1 MDITTERP
9 RDDVAVVALSGE
21 LDASN
26 YQQLIDTARSLKA
39 QGAHHFILDLSGL
52 TYMGSS
58 GLVAIHSAALLARG
72 IEPPSPE
79 DGWDAFHQM
88 SNEVATG
95 SDDGSLRLVAPPPS
109 VDRAPRVFLYRP
121 EPGRAS
127 TLKTYSRPPG
137 CQCSSRRRP

>member
-88 SNEVATG
+88 SNEVASG
-95 SDDGSLRLVAPPPS
+95 SDDGSLRLVAPSPS
-109 VDRAPRVFLYRP
+109 VDRVLERTGMKRLFAVYPD
-121 EPGRAS
+121 RAEA
-127 TLKTYSRPPG
+127 LG
-137 CQCSSRRRP
+137 AIHD

>member
-39 QGAHHFILDLSGL
+39 EGTHHFILDLSGL

-109 VDRAPRVFLYRP
+109 VDRALDRTGMKRLFAIHAD
-121 EPGRAS
+121 RAEA
-127 TLKTYSRPPG
+127 LDAIHH
-137 CQCSSRRRP
+137 